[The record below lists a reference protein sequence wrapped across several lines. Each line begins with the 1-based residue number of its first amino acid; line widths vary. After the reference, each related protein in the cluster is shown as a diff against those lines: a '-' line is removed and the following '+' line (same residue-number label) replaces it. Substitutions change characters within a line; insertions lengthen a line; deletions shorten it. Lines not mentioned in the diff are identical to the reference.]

1 MNESDL
7 MTDTRPKI
15 IVFNHGISGSAEKGA
30 GIFWFD
36 IRTAPQFED
45 DGGRLVGEF
54 TLTQLNEQA
63 ESRPLLAA
71 IAEWQ
76 DRTGQTQWTEGGEE
90 LSWTVEEFFA
100 LL

>member
-1 MNESDL
+1 MITNDL

-15 IVFNHGISGSAEKGA
+15 IVFSHGIPGTKRAP

-36 IRTAPQFED
+36 IRTAPQFD
-45 DGGRLVGEF
+45 HDRGRLVGNF
-54 TLTQLNEQA
+54 NLSGLNELA

-76 DRTGQTQWTEGGEE
+76 DRTGQTQRTDDGEQ
-90 LSWTVEEFFA
+90 LSWSVEEFFA